1 MHSIKIKWSFL
12 IRRHQIMTSESMASL
27 SLEDGTSILKLLE
40 CPVCLDTMKPPIFQ
54 CQNGHSVCNN
64 CKRGLSSC
72 PTCRGALIDTR
83 NLTAEQLAYKVIHP
97 CNNSARGCYEKMS
110 LEELKK
116 HEAACPYRFYECLV
130 AKENGCTWVGRR
142 SDVLRHTEEKHDKYI
157 YRSDLCSFKYE
168 EFNFFQ
174 ECKFSCIFSSCGE
187 IFWFRSKR
195 DPEKRKLYEVVQ
207 YIGPTENASKYIYE
221 HRLLSPSGDQKL
233 TFTNVVRSDT
243 DTLKDIYATRKCF
256 ILEYDTLEM
265 FTQNGKTFEY
275 QIKMCRQK

>member
-1 MHSIKIKWSFL
+1 
-12 IRRHQIMTSESMASL
+12 MTSESIASL
-27 SLEDGTSILKLLE
+27 SLEDGTSIINMLE

-64 CKRGLSSC
+64 CKGELSSC

-83 NLTAEQLAYKVIHP
+83 NLIAEQLAYKVIHP

-110 LEELKK
+110 LEDLKK
-116 HEAACPYRFYECLV
+116 HEAVCSYRLYECLV
-130 AKENGCTWVGRR
+130 AKENGCTWTGLR
-142 SDVLRHTEEKHDKYI
+142 SDILNHTAEKHDKCI
-157 YRSDLCSFKYE
+157 YRSDLCSFKYKDLD
-168 EFNFFQ
+168 FSLQ
-174 ECKFSCIFSSCGE
+174 YKFSCIFSSCGE

-221 HRLLSPSGDQKL
+221 HRLLSPSGDQRL

-243 DTLKDIYATRKCF
+243 DTLRDIYALRKCF
-256 ILEYDTLEM
+256 IIEYDTLQM
-265 FTQNGKTFEY
+265 FTQDGKKFEY
-275 QIKMCRQK
+275 HIKIATQK